1 MSHSFHTYLQH
12 FFTRLPIR
20 IGRSKLREQ
29 IDISLFLLK
38 TDILQ
43 VKPFVS
49 QFNKD
54 IYSGFCVAKRSCITV
69 SILLNC
75 EQICN
80 THHQLVIPVRSHLC
94 LDQMS
99 WPGMEMSVLT
109 TVILLLIR
117 SQTSQLLCFCCA
129 LMRPASAH
137 DEVRLVNV
145 WSVAH
150 VCEKYQQNCLKI
162 LADFKSLKKK
172 RITGHIISHNDTRF
186 LLYV

>member
-1 MSHSFHTYLQH
+1 M
-12 FFTRLPIR
+12 
-20 IGRSKLREQ
+20 
-29 IDISLFLLK
+29 
-38 TDILQ
+38 
-43 VKPFVS
+43 S

-172 RITGHIISHNDTRF
+172 KKGSQVILSVTMTLAFYYMCKVNLKKFSQIIYKCTCCKKKKFYINKIWTEVMIFNDI
-186 LLYV
+186 